1 MDQDS
6 FINAVRRFVARRGL
20 VKRIWSDNGTNIV
33 AAEKELR
40 EALRKF
46 DTDKITDALQTK
58 GIDWSFNPP
67 HASHF
72 GGAWE
77 RLIRSIRRALNAACI
92 GQVMTD
98 DVLSTL
104 FCEAEALINS
114 RPLTKVTDDP
124 DSPAALMPNMLLTL
138 KGSPEPFTKTD
149 PKDMYTKRRWR
160 QAQLLSDQ
168 FWKRWTREYLPLLQD
183 RQKWTTTRREVQVN
197 DIVLCLDERLPRG
210 TWPLGRVLRVIL
222 GSDGHVRRA
231 EVKAQNGVYLRPVQ
245 KLCLFLENEE

>member
-6 FINAVRRFVARRGL
+6 FINAVRRFVARRGP

-92 GQVMTD
+92 GQVTTD

-124 DSPAALMPNMLLTL
+124 DSPAALTPNMLLTL

-149 PKDMYTKRRWR
+149 PKDMYT
-160 QAQLLSDQ
+160 
-168 FWKRWTREYLPLLQD
+168 
-183 RQKWTTTRREVQVN
+183 
-197 DIVLCLDERLPRG
+197 
-210 TWPLGRVLRVIL
+210 
-222 GSDGHVRRA
+222 
-231 EVKAQNGVYLRPVQ
+231 
-245 KLCLFLENEE
+245 